1 MLRRPD
7 EYARPRASVPLLL
20 TRGRG
25 YTAAP
30 FLPIRQA
37 NKARERQRQLD
48 EAQQRVADKR
58 EEFRAQREGKLA
70 MADARDGEL

>member
-25 YTAAP
+25 YRGP
-30 FLPIRQA
+30 FSSYTQA